1 MKETE
6 RHTIHRKAELGQKYS
21 NLNDLLK
28 QISEINSRISD
39 LNAEISKLT
48 TKKNQVEETFNKE
61 VIKVEPTEVC
71 VVGKKKPG
79 IDKEQQDKL
88 IEAAKKDP
96 AILEQVCKLLGVDYV
111 VV

>member
-1 MKETE
+1 MKEAE
-6 RHTIHRKAELGQKYS
+6 RLTTYKKAELGMKYAH
-21 NLNDLLK
+21 LNEILK
-28 QISEINSRISD
+28 QISEINSKISD
-39 LNAEISKLT
+39 LSTEINKLH
-48 TKKNQVEETFNKE
+48 TKKNKLDETFHKE

-71 VVGKKKPG
+71 TLKKKLPN
-79 IDKEQQDKL
+79 IDKEQQQKL

>member
-1 MKETE
+1 MKEVE
-6 RHTIHRKAELGQKYS
+6 RLTAHRKAELGAKYS
-21 NLNDLLK
+21 ELNTILK
-28 QISEINSRISD
+28 DIQEINSKIAD
-39 LNAEISKLT
+39 LSQEINRLT
-48 TKKNQVEETFNKE
+48 TKKNKLDEQFHRE

-71 VVGKKKPG
+71 TLKKNPPN
-79 IDKEQQDKL
+79 IDKEQQHKL

>member
-1 MKETE
+1 MKEADRLT
-6 RHTIHRKAELGQKYS
+6 TYKKAELSMKYAH
-21 NLNDLLK
+21 LNDILK
-28 QISEINSRISD
+28 QTTDLNSRISD
-39 LNAEISKLT
+39 LSAELNKLH
-48 TKKNQVEETFNKE
+48 TKKNKLDEEFHKE

-71 VVGKKKPG
+71 TVGKKKLN
-79 IDKEQQDKL
+79 ITKEQKAKL